1 MDAAER
7 MQLACVLAC
16 WAALWAG
23 LPGCDRSVGRRQQL
37 ASANPLDRA
46 QAAVGT
52 SEAGDLVAVH
62 KLVDLLED
70 PDDAVRMYAMLAL
83 RRLCGEDFGYR
94 YYESAPARAA
104 AVQRW
109 RQALRSGQV
118 VVRPTSQPLTGRGPV
133 KGQPAE
139 SGAGGA
145 MADDDRQDR
154 PPTEPFSEPAA
165 DRPQN
170 SPPW

>member
-1 MDAAER
+1 MDAAVR
-7 MQLACVLAC
+7 IRLGYVLAC

-23 LPGCDRSVGRRQQL
+23 LSGCDRSVGRRQQL

-46 QAAVGT
+46 QAAVKAT
-52 SEAGDLVAVH
+52 EAGDLVAVH

-70 PDDAVRMYAMLAL
+70 SDDAVRMYAILAL
-83 RRLCGEDFGYR
+83 RRLCGEDLGYR
-94 YYESAPARAA
+94 YYESAPARAT

-118 VVRPTSQPLTGRGPV
+118 VV
-133 KGQPAE
+133 QPATQPSE
-139 SGAGGA
+139 SGAGAA

-170 SPPW
+170 SPP